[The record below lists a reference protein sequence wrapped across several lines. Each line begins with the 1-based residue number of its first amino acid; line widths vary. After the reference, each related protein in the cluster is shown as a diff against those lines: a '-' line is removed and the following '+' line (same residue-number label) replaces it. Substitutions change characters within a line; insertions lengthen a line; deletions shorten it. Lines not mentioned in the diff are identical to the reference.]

1 MSLPDLLIVKRRI
14 RSHPSTSALLMARP
28 PTPGCAEDITKT
40 EAFQLL
46 KNDPNAYL
54 IINSNT
60 PRTQEQSLKAGAP
73 TPTAL
78 SPMVAYPTSISWP
91 SNIGASGFPQE
102 HIVIVGQSLGTA
114 VTSAVVEHFDKQ
126 GTDFAGV
133 VLDAGF
139 RSMSNLLTQYSILGF
154 VPILA
159 PFSRHHALQ
168 RLLTSF
174 VVDE

>member
-1 MSLPDLLIVKRRI
+1 
-14 RSHPSTSALLMARP
+14 MARP

-54 IINSNT
+54 IIN
-60 PRTQEQSLKAGAP
+60 
-73 TPTAL
+73 
-78 SPMVAYPTSISWP
+78 
-91 SNIGASGFPQE
+91 FPQE

-159 PFSRHHALQ
+159 PFSRHHAFQ